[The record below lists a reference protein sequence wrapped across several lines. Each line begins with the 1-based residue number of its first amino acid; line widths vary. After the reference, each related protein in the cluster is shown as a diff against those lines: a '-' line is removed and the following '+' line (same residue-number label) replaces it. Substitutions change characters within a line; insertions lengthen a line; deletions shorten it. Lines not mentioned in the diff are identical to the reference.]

1 MSESSRYQRFAPDM
15 GSYEPQ
21 RPSQYPP
28 QYPPQY
34 ASQYP
39 PQYPRQYAPQYGGPR
54 QYNQPPYEELEPWN
68 GNGPQRDGGYGN
80 YSQRQH
86 DGPPQYQRPGPPTM
100 GMGSSMGSSMGNGM
114 SNGGGN
120 GMGNGMGSRMGSGI
134 ESPGSSLPPGP
145 LRYPVILPQRRPKNR
160 ARGFVRAYAPD
171 LMEVGIDQAT
181 FMAFLDGF
189 EKSVSK
195 SPLLGV
201 VNLAGGL
208 AGLIPSYIAP
218 PIGIAVQLTAG
229 VAQEVL
235 NRKHQNAYLMKMNDE
250 LFMPRGVYCLI
261 MAYAPNSEKTLTQKD
276 IDAKLGGAQNGNY
289 RNNDG
294 QMGSIDFPTSAE
306 LVYPENEQSSSDDD
320 DDDNESQT
328 HGQGQGHNQN
338 VEQDGKQ
345 QQGGMMAGLSK
356 AFEGFKDKRDI
367 KAQRKYM
374 RKNPTGALNALMDP
388 KVELTP
394 KDREKQAKRLGKD
407 ERKREKAERKFER
420 KVRKHPERAERG
432 PKKPKVRENIMYL
445 MIINMPQ
452 KGEMENAIKTIE
464 GREAM
469 AVEKGYARR

>member
-1 MSESSRYQRFAPDM
+1 MIA
-15 GSYEPQ
+15 
-21 RPSQYPP
+21 SQYPP

-34 ASQYP
+34 PSQHPPQYP
-39 PQYPRQYAPQYGGPR
+39 PQYPRQHAPQYGGPR
-54 QYNQPPYEELEPWN
+54 QYNQPPYDEVEPWN
-68 GNGPQRDGGYGN
+68 GNALQRDGGYGN
-80 YSQRQH
+80 YSQRQY
-86 DGPPQYQRPGPPTM
+86 DDPPQYQRPGPPTM
-100 GMGSSMGSSMGNGM
+100 GMGSSMGNGM
-114 SNGGGN
+114 SNGVGN
-120 GMGNGMGSRMGSGI
+120 GMGNGIGSRMGSGV

-235 NRKHQNAYLMKMNDE
+235 NRKQYVVKLHYYTTIQSLTFVYSQNAYLMKMNDE

-276 IDAKLGGAQNGNY
+276 INAKLGGAQNGNY

-320 DDDNESQT
+320 DDDNESQI
-328 HGQGQGHNQN
+328 HGQGQAQGQGRNQS

-367 KAQRKYM
+367 SAQRKYV
-374 RKNPTGALNALMDP
+374 RLNLSMSVATTD
-388 KVELTP
+388 
-394 KDREKQAKRLGKD
+394 
-407 ERKREKAERKFER
+407 
-420 KVRKHPERAERG
+420 
-432 PKKPKVRENIMYL
+432 
-445 MIINMPQ
+445 
-452 KGEMENAIKTIE
+452 GESPI
-464 GREAM
+464 R
-469 AVEKGYARR
+469 